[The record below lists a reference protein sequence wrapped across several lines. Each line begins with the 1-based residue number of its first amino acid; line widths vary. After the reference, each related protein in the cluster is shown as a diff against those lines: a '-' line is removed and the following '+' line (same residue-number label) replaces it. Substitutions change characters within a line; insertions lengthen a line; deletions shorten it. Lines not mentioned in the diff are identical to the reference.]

1 MSKTMNYAIITLLEA
16 LYLFYMYFFFKT
28 KYSLNT
34 AILDK
39 TVQLYGPFFLH
50 NTGSYEN
57 KICLFGK
64 FMAIIAIILAWLRLN
79 HLQNPNVIIYTVSFD
94 LVCLTLAFLMNTNA
108 FIYLV
113 PLVMTEI
120 FVIQSLHKCKER
132 A

>member
-39 TVQLYGPFFLH
+39 TVQSYGPFFVH

-79 HLQNPNVIIYTVSFD
+79 HLQNPNVIIHTVSFD

-120 FVIQSLHKCKER
+120 FVIQSLHKSKER

>member
-1 MSKTMNYAIITLLEA
+1 MNYAIITLLEA